1 VCVVSFLDCLYI
13 CICECLFQNN
23 NKKIKYQNKT
33 NCGSAFE
40 PGLPYYW
47 ASIWV
52 RFGCIPR
59 SSCVPG
65 FKTRTPKKKPCY
77 CAPPVCVP
85 DVIGG
90 LVVWWHNKTTLKN
103 KKWGWHQVSRHM
115 HGIINVRS
123 TSFWSFVSC
132 ILYKFF
138 RVPAIALQSQYFGS
152 VAGWQLD
159 RIVSESGQKRGSFE
173 DGNAPVLWSGTG
185 SWVVSG

>member
-1 VCVVSFLDCLYI
+1 VYFVLFLDCLYI

-47 ASIWV
+47 ASICV

-123 TSFWSFVSC
+123 TSFHATDHSFPVFSTNSSESLPSHC
-132 ILYKFF
+132 NHNIL
-138 RVPAIALQSQYFGS
+138 VL
-152 VAGWQLD
+152 QLD
-159 RIVSESGQKRGSFE
+159 DSWTALCQNQDRKGGLLKTEMLRFFGPGQVLGS
-173 DGNAPVLWSGTG
+173 
-185 SWVVSG
+185 